1 MLLWLTTFVACPP
14 VPDSGKDPDSDEPI
28 DSVADTAG
36 DSGIDSASPDSATE
50 TGDSA
55 PEPTV
60 LFSELTITP
69 APDMP
74 TVLTITWT
82 TDVPTL
88 GALEYG
94 EDTDYGRVTTT
105 ESAEATEHSV
115 VVRGLAAATEWH
127 FRPTGGG
134 EHGSDTAYTT
144 GPVPSGYPS
153 FTPGGDPSAME
164 GFIVAPVNGA
174 LYAVVILDSQGRY
187 TWWHEVE
194 GDYLVTRAMLTRD
207 GTSVV
212 YGAVG
217 TEEYGPDGHLM
228 IVSLDGSTETKL
240 DVPYLTHD
248 FEELPDGSFACLTKD
263 LQSNYVGDRIV
274 EVQRSGDREVVWSV
288 FDHFNPA
295 NHEIDETDGTW
306 THANAL
312 DYDEADDAW
321 YISLRNLDTILKADR
336 QSDAIAWRL
345 TGNSGNFTYEDG
357 AQPTEYQHEFELL
370 SNGNLIVFDNGS
382 SDKAASRVVE
392 YDINEALAEV
402 RETFTYTYDPP
413 LYTYALGDVDRIDD
427 DHVLVT
433 WSTSGL
439 IQLVT
444 SDGTELWSLS
454 SDLGYVFG
462 YTQRVESF

>member
-1 MLLWLTTFVACPP
+1 MLFWLTTFVACPP
-14 VPDSGKDPDSDEPI
+14 AADTAKDPDTSESI
-28 DSVADTAG
+28 DTSADSGLDSAPPDSAADTA
-36 DSGIDSASPDSATE
+36 
-50 TGDSA
+50 DSA

-60 LFSELTITP
+60 FFSELSITP
-69 APDMP
+69 SPDMP
-74 TVLTITWT
+74 TVLTVTWS
-82 TDVPTL
+82 TDVPTA
-88 GALEYG
+88 GSLEYG
-94 EDTDYGRVTTT
+94 ESTAYGQATPV
-105 ESAEATEHSV
+105 ESAESTEHSV

-153 FTPGGDPSAME
+153 FTVAGDPAAMD
-164 GFIVAPVNGA
+164 GFVVAPVNGA
-174 LYAVVILDSQGRY
+174 LYAVVILDSKGRY

-217 TEEYGPDGHLM
+217 TEDYGPDGRLV
-228 IVSLDGSTETKL
+228 IVTLDGSTETTL

-274 EVQRSGDREVVWSV
+274 EVQRNGDRSVVWSV

-295 NHEIDETDGTW
+295 NYEIDETDGTW

-336 QSDAIAWRL
+336 QSDAIQWRL
-345 TGNSGNFTYEDG
+345 TGDNGNFTYEDG
-357 AQPTEYQHEFELL
+357 AEPTEYQHEFELL

-382 SDKAASRVVE
+382 TERGASRVVE
-392 YDINEALAEV
+392 YDLNEALAEV
-402 RETFTYTYDPP
+402 RETFSYTYDPP
-413 LYTYALGDVDRIDD
+413 LYTYALGDVDRVDD
-427 DHVLVT
+427 DRVLVT

-439 IQLVT
+439 VQLVT
-444 SDGTELWSLS
+444 NEGTELWSLS

-462 YTQRVESF
+462 YTQRVERF